1 MTQPREKTVAELK
14 EIGLIAVVRARSA
27 GQVLPLAEAL
37 ISGGMKAIEITFTTP
52 DAPKAIREVHSHF
65 GESAVVGAGT
75 ILKEEQLEQAIDAGA
90 RFAVSPILR
99 PDLVK
104 PSHVA
109 GCPIMLGAYTPTEA
123 QRAFEA
129 GSDMVKIFP
138 ADTLG
143 PAFIK
148 ALRAPLPHL
157 PIVPTGG
164 VNLDTMEAF
173 LKAGCHALGVGS
185 SLISSAILQNDDWP
199 QLEQRAKAFTEKLA
213 DLRETV

>member
-1 MTQPREKTVAELK
+1 M
-14 EIGLIAVVRARSA
+14 RARSA
-27 GQVLPLAEAL
+27 AQVLPHAEAL

-109 GCPIMLGAYTPTEA
+109 GCPIMLGAYSPTEA

-148 ALRAPLPHL
+148 ALRAHC
-157 PIVPTGG
+157 PTYPSCLGSQPEYGG
-164 VNLDTMEAF
+164 ISERRMPCLGCGF
-173 LKAGCHALGVGS
+173 LTHFLGNPS
-185 SLISSAILQNDDWP
+185 K
-199 QLEQRAKAFTEKLA
+199 R
-213 DLRETV
+213 

>member
-14 EIGLIAVVRARSA
+14 QIGLIAVVRARSA

-109 GCPIMLGAYTPTEA
+109 GSPIMLGAYSPTEA

-173 LKAGCHALGVGS
+173 LNAGCHALGVGS

-199 QLEQRAKAFTEKLA
+199 QLEQRAKAFIEKLA